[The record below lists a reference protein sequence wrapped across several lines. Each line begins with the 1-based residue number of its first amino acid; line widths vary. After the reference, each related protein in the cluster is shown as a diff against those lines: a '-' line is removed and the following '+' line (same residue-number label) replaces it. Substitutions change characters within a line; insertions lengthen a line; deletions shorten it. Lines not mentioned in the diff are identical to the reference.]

1 MLVSMRLFNAMLHG
15 EPETMTAVMTQ
26 MPHSM
31 QHAIIFTVSFGL
43 PNQHIGPIGY
53 IGLSG

>member
-15 EPETMTAVMTQ
+15 EPETVTAVMTL

-31 QHAIIFTVSFGL
+31 QPAIIFTVSFGL